1 MDGPR
6 CGVYDPRFMPGEA
19 ARKLTREEIE
29 RELKVLIID
38 ALKLDETTPE
48 EIESEAALVSAGLGL
63 DSIDVLELAA
73 ALHRRVGVVTE
84 GDDQTNA
91 RIYASVS
98 SLADFLEQAQSK
110 GATLA
115 PLASLAPGF

>member
-1 MDGPR
+1 
-6 CGVYDPRFMPGEA
+6 MPGQT
-19 ARKLTREEIE
+19 ARKLTRDEIE
-29 RELKVLIID
+29 QELKVLIID

-48 EIESEAALVSAGLGL
+48 EIESEAPLVSAGLGL

-73 ALHRRVGVVTE
+73 ALQRRFGVVTD

-98 SLADFLEQAQSK
+98 SLADFLETQQAR
-110 GATLA
+110 GL
-115 PLASLAPGF
+115 SLGPK